1 VLDWILLGGSDIQL
15 GAVDF
20 FAAEAKAEAGA
31 DADAGAVQEANNGTT
46 WHKLCK
52 CRPDL
57 QHHHNHCNP
66 NNKPKHWLLNSTRC
80 KSCVPFHLAT
90 KL

>member
-1 VLDWILLGGSDIQL
+1 MLDWILLGGSDIQL

-46 WHKLCK
+46 YLPSSHTPYSLK
-52 CRPDL
+52 
-57 QHHHNHCNP
+57 
-66 NNKPKHWLLNSTRC
+66 
-80 KSCVPFHLAT
+80 A
-90 KL
+90 